1 MAKMLDEPV
10 GDPAAINVYLI
21 CRAAHQAGVKVLL
34 SGLGADEL
42 FGGYRRHYA
51 CQLAARY
58 RRLPGPLRR
67 NVIRPLI
74 DALPVAGR
82 SQGYR
87 TVRWA
92 KRFLSFADMSEEEA
106 FMRSYSH
113 YDRAELATV
122 LGRQI
127 SNASDSIYARHD
139 ALYVEGPSD
148 DLVNRMCF
156 ADMRLFM
163 RGLNLFYS
171 DRASMAASTEV
182 RVPFIDTE
190 MAKAAFAIS
199 GGRKIVSGQQKYI
212 LKQAAQAWLPKRI
225 IRRPKASFN
234 LPLRSWLRYSL
245 REMVDD
251 VLIDGELAGRGY
263 VDAGHM
269 RRLIDDDRAGR
280 YDYCREIW
288 QLLTLEL
295 WFKAQRGLI
304 QLGKNCSLGG
314 NQTTDGLV

>member
-1 MAKMLDEPV
+1 
-10 GDPAAINVYLI
+10 
-21 CRAAHQAGVKVLL
+21 
-34 SGLGADEL
+34 
-42 FGGYRRHYA
+42 
-51 CQLAARY
+51 
-58 RRLPGPLRR
+58 
-67 NVIRPLI
+67 
-74 DALPVAGR
+74 
-82 SQGYR
+82 
-87 TVRWA
+87 
-92 KRFLSFADMSEEEA
+92 
-106 FMRSYSH
+106 
-113 YDRAELATV
+113 
-122 LGRQI
+122 
-127 SNASDSIYARHD
+127 
-139 ALYVEGPSD
+139 
-148 DLVNRMCF
+148 MCF

-171 DRASMAASTEV
+171 DRASMAASTEI

-199 GGRKIVSGQQKYI
+199 GDRKIVSGQQKYI

-263 VDAGHM
+263 VDAGHI

-280 YDYCREIW
+280 YDYRREIW